1 MVKMMNC
8 QRRKCRRLSDEADKS
23 QIMFQVKRSDTSV
36 EYGKAVAPKVSVTV
50 NDKGTG
56 IRLDEVCHTCLLG
69 ITDHKSLTYVQ

>member
-1 MVKMMNC
+1 
-8 QRRKCRRLSDEADKS
+8 
-23 QIMFQVKRSDTSV
+23 MFQVKRSDTSV